1 MTTNAAPAEKTGS
14 TLTPYLTVR
23 DGARAIEYYKQVFG
37 AVETFRLA
45 GPDGRIGHAELKIAE
60 ATIMLSDEHPE
71 LDVLGPESRGGSTIG
86 IHILVEDADR
96 VFNAAVAGGAKAI
109 RPVADQFYGERSG
122 KLSDP
127 FGHVWFIGSR
137 VEDISSDEMVRRA
150 SELMKTSG

>member
-1 MTTNAAPAEKTGS
+1 
-14 TLTPYLTVR
+14 
-23 DGARAIEYYKQVFG
+23 
-37 AVETFRLA
+37 
-45 GPDGRIGHAELKIAE
+45 
-60 ATIMLSDEHPE
+60 MLSDEHPE

-96 VFNAAVAGGAKAI
+96 VFNAAVAAGAKAI